1 MLNMG
6 RKPLYLGILALLQL
20 VGICLFCKGFFPY
33 KIYLSGHATQDDV
46 PTLLKDLHNEAEFDR
61 LVFVVIDALRN
72 DFILGNDTG
81 FDFINSQIQRGAASA
96 FTARAT
102 APTVTMPRIK
112 AMTTG
117 TIPSFLDAILNI
129 AESDTSSSLDF
140 HDNWVHQF
148 KSNNKTIH
156 FFGDDTWMRLFPGV
170 FDKTDGT
177 TSFLVSDTVEVDL
190 NVTRHIK
197 TDLVE
202 MDWDA
207 VILHYL
213 GLDHIGHLGGPKS
226 PLMKPKQREMDEAIE
241 SMYEIISKQDAD
253 RMVHDSKAKG
263 TLMVVCGDHGMNE
276 KGNHGGSSIG
286 ETSAALV
293 FLSPRFESRPSIK
306 TSPRLEEKDVVMGHP
321 IIDQID
327 IVPTLATLFGFP
339 IPKNNLGKVISNLS
353 GTSDV
358 KSMLHGLG
366 LNAYQLAQL
375 LSRLFPEVS
384 RFIED
389 VDLKEED
396 DSPGRY
402 YAEAIRSHQQF
413 LETGTEGKE
422 TMEAYEKFIEIA
434 QSYLVKTSSDYN
446 LKMMSAGVVFLVSS
460 AIGLTVWATQVSKS
474 THVDWIFCRLFA
486 CFSILAYS
494 ASMFS
499 SSFVEEEQMTW
510 YYITQTLFFLSVIHV
525 LRLPIMQTLG
535 EKWYPVGL
543 CMAQLVFVRIGFS
556 WRHIQAWML
565 SYPAAQWHLMALSL
579 TVSVVGGF
587 KAMKELKGRQM
598 IDVNQTASIIQNI
611 VKAALVL
618 IHVLNSILVLVYK
631 IQGESTT
638 MAAQA
643 SEVFFYKELLNWELV
658 RDLDQVQ
665 LGKLIFN
672 YQGAGIFVLCGLFYV
687 TKRASLLTMGE
698 SRPGIA
704 YCACACACVY
714 VLIPLF
720 LFYFIIE
727 KKTGVFL
734 QLLLHLSTPIW
745 ILLSECQH
753 AFLFVIFYLQL
764 LVLLQWQK
772 YLACKKSGIPVWLI
786 SMLVSGMSQGGF
798 YLTGHTNSIATIDL
812 SNAYVG
818 VQEYDTLLIG
828 VLTFC
833 SNWACSI
840 WWCMAG
846 WVLIENEEEEEPEQ
860 EQEQEKQTKEEE
872 ENGRW
877 ISYMVTQS
885 SLFSL
890 VLGFLSI
897 SVTILREHLFIW
909 TVFSPKYLY
918 QIAWTV
924 LYHWVVQVC
933 LGSIFTQ
940 VLFKWNNCT
949 EEIDVVDDY

>member
-1 MLNMG
+1 MLNIG

-46 PTLLKDLHNEAEFDR
+46 PALLKDLHNEAEFDR

-72 DFILGNDTG
+72 DFILGNDSG

-241 SMYEIISKQDAD
+241 SIYEIISKQDAD

-306 TSPRLEEKDVVMGHP
+306 TSPRLEGKDVVMGHP

-389 VDLKEED
+389 VNLKEED

-422 TMEAYEKFIEIA
+422 TMEAYKK
-434 QSYLVKTSSDYN
+434 L
-446 LKMMSAGVVFLVSS
+446 
-460 AIGLTVWATQVSKS
+460 
-474 THVDWIFCRLFA
+474 
-486 CFSILAYS
+486 
-494 ASMFS
+494 
-499 SSFVEEEQMTW
+499 
-510 YYITQTLFFLSVIHV
+510 
-525 LRLPIMQTLG
+525 
-535 EKWYPVGL
+535 YPVGL

-556 WRHIQAWML
+556 WGHIQAWML

-579 TVSVVGGF
+579 TVSVVGGL

-598 IDVNQTASIIQNI
+598 ID
-611 VKAALVL
+611 
-618 IHVLNSILVLVYK
+618 

-698 SRPGIA
+698 SRP
-704 YCACACACVY
+704 
-714 VLIPLF
+714 
-720 LFYFIIE
+720 E

-772 YLACKKSGIPVWLI
+772 YLACKKIGIPVWLI

-846 WVLIENEEEEEPEQ
+846 WVLIENEEEP

-872 ENGRW
+872 EDSRW

-940 VLFKWNNCT
+940 VLFKWNNFT